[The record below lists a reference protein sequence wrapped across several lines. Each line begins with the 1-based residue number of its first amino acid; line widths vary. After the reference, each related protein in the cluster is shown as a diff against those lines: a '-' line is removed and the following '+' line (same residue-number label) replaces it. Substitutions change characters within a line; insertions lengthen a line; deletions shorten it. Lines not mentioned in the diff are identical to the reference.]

1 MHSFLNL
8 ALHEA
13 ALGQGDFETA
23 YQCATA
29 IAPPGQVPP
38 FVSFAVFTL
47 LGVVESAVRTG
58 RHAEAVAHVRAVQEA
73 NLQAISSR
81 LALLVGGAQAMV
93 AGDDATD
100 LFQRAIGIPGAD
112 RWPFD
117 LARVELAFGEHLR
130 RRRAVTDARVHL
142 TTALDTFDA
151 LGARPWSTRAATE
164 LRAAGSARRP
174 TDLGRGEA
182 LTVQEL
188 EVASLAATGMTNK
201 QIAEKLHMSPRT
213 VGTHL
218 YRTYPKLGIPS
229 RAALRDALAALG
241 VERRAR

>member
-38 FVSFAVFTL
+38 ICPSPSPRFSAWWN
-47 LGVVESAVRTG
+47 SAVRTG
-58 RHAEAVAHVRAVQEA
+58 RHQEAVAHVRAVQEA